1 MKEYLGKFSV
11 RKMILMVADCFIIA
25 VSALFADYIL
35 SLYGVNVSRAY
46 LSIFMILS
54 VVLSVGCLKSCG
66 AYNKMWR
73 YFSRKDYVCCAVGIT
88 IGTVLSTLAVIMLD
102 VGQYLLLNLVQL
114 YLALFGICMFRYL
127 FKDAFITL
135 TRTGREEA
143 KVKRAMII
151 GAGQACK
158 LILEE
163 VEGTKRLPQ
172 YNLPFEPV
180 CIIDDDPEKTGQFM
194 HGVPIE
200 GTSADI
206 DRCVKEKNIE
216 LILFAIPSASEESRQ
231 RILEKCSKTEL
242 PIKVIPFI
250 GDLLFENGEKKI
262 ISQIRDIRIEDL
274 LGRDPIKIQDE
285 NIRNFIQGK
294 VCMVTGGG
302 GSIGSEIVRQISRN
316 SPKQVIIVDIYE
328 NNAYEIQQELL
339 MEHSRDLDL
348 VVLIASV
355 RDYYRM
361 DSIFKEYRP
370 DVVFHAA
377 AHKHVPLMEVSP
389 MEAIKNNIIGTFN
402 MATLADAYHVE
413 KFVMISTDKAVNPTN
428 VMGASK
434 RCCEMI
440 VQYMSQQPGVSTE
453 YVTTRFGNVLGSNG
467 SVIPIF
473 KKQIEQGKPI
483 TITHPDITRYFMS
496 IPEATSLVLEAA
508 TMAHGGEIFVL
519 DMGKPV
525 KIVSLAENLIRM
537 YGKKPYEDVEIRFI
551 GLRPGEKITE
561 ELLMDEEGL
570 AKTDNK
576 LIFIGSQIKIDE
588 KIFIEKLSTL
598 KQAAL
603 TNNCEMAVSALHDMV
618 PTFTTPEEYNST
630 HMKEGK

>member
-250 GDLLFENGEKKI
+250 GDLLFESGEKKI

-339 MEHSRDLDL
+339 MEHGRDLDL

-630 HMKEGK
+630 HMKEG